1 MKKIYIALT
10 ALLISILLSVGASAE
25 VEFTATDAAMP
36 DSAGLEVL
44 DMSDDYDDDE
54 YYEDDEGGNFFFA
67 LVIGIV
73 GGVVVAFIVTGSML
87 AKMNTARTRH
97 EASDYVRPGSF
108 ELSRESDRFIRSQTT
123 KRAKD
128 KK

>member
-1 MKKIYIALT
+1 MKKIY
-10 ALLISILLSVGASAE
+10 LIFATILLSLILSVGVFAE
-25 VEFTATDAAMP
+25 AEFTATDAVMT
-36 DSAGLEVL
+36 DTTGLNVL
-44 DMSDDYDDDE
+44 NMSDDYDDEE
-54 YYEDDEGGNFFFA
+54 YYEDEGGNFFFA

-73 GGVVVAFIVTGSML
+73 GGIVVAFVVTGSML
-87 AKMNTARTRH
+87 AKMNTARTKH

-108 ELSRESDRFIRSQTT
+108 ELSRKSDRFIRSQTT